1 MRQNS
6 VLGHSWELKVKVSYC
21 ISLNKHPCTHLKF
34 QLHVKGVV
42 LTGRGALNQGG
53 SY

>member
-6 VLGHSWELKVKVSYC
+6 ILGHSWELKVKVSYC